1 MSIKLAS
8 IMAVDLGGGIGLNG
22 DLPWMHNK
30 ADMLWFKDAT
40 LLKQVI
46 VSPTT
51 YDSIPSGLPER
62 HVTIAR
68 RQCKDETRETYLKE
82 LVGDPITEFF
92 NSMFNKGTIKLGD
105 LPIVIGGKKVYES
118 FEPETVTKFITVI
131 PGRHEADT
139 KVDLGRLFDK
149 ENWDVRF
156 MGGSINHDQY
166 CYLIILDRKGEDQ
179 LHHGM
184 VEQVNKHFEPYVK
197 LTLKEGI
204 TLKPGCH
211 GVAKINEIVAIPKN
225 CTGVFSIRLSLAKK
239 GLYTS
244 GQLFRR
250 NWIGYPE
257 IVITNKELT
266 TIELPAGAEI
276 GELGLV
282 NAQYRG

>member
-8 IMAVDLGGGIGLNG
+8 IMAIDLGGGIGLNG
-22 DLPWMHNK
+22 DLPWRNRN
-30 ADMLWFKDAT
+30 DMRWFKDAT
-40 LLKQVI
+40 MGKVVLI
-46 VSPTT
+46 SPTT
-51 YDSIPSGLPER
+51 YDSIPNGLPGR
-62 HVTIAR
+62 HVKQTYH
-68 RQCKDETRETYLKE
+68 QPKDENRETYLEKLTGNHIVNIMDRLYQGRST
-82 LVGDPITEFF
+82 LVGD
-92 NSMFNKGTIKLGD
+92 
-105 LPIVIGGKKVYES
+105 LPLVIGGKKVYES

-139 KVDLGRLFDK
+139 KVDLDKLFDK
-149 ENWDVRF
+149 ENWNVRF

-211 GVAKINEIVAIPKN
+211 GVAKINEIVAIPKD

-276 GELGLV
+276 GELGLI

>member
-8 IMAVDLGGGIGLNG
+8 IMAVDLGGGIGYK
-22 DLPWMHNK
+22 DQLPWQSNRT
-30 ADMLWFKDAT
+30 DMRWFKDAT
-40 LLKQVI
+40 LHKQVI

-82 LVGDPITEFF
+82 LVGDAWVYQGSDEG
-92 NSMFNKGTIKLGD
+92 N

-204 TLKPGCH
+204 ILKPGCH

>member
-1 MSIKLAS
+1 
-8 IMAVDLGGGIGLNG
+8 MAVDLGGGIGLNG
-22 DLPWMHNK
+22 DLPWMRNK

-40 LLKQVI
+40 LHKQVI

-82 LVGDPITEFF
+82 LVGDAWVYQGIDES
-92 NSMFNKGTIKLGD
+92 N

-179 LHHGM
+179 LHHGV

-204 TLKPGCH
+204 ILKPGCH